1 MNWWDAIRG
10 FLLEQSL
17 IFRSYQALEW
27 SVLWMQIWRLSN
39 YYAVSHQKSVY
50 DVYDVY
56 VYNMCTI
63 PHYACLLKSR
73 GLFQPREDPELWRTW
88 CNRSKKILSSK
99 ISKASYKMLQDATR
113 CYKMLQDATSKKRT
127 ESFGKWPKMNI
138 SYCWS
143 PWTAYFTT
151 SLQLCCVHCTKTSCY
166 SFLKSSSLVQLD
178 GQMPACPWW
187 PKVKLW
193 EHCTRKKCYD
203 PFQQRSP
210 NLAELGASSAVVLWD
225 TLWNSKNNSRCLS
238 LAGRTTM
245 SSIS

>member
-1 MNWWDAIRG
+1 MNWWDAIQG

-27 SVLWMQIWRLSN
+27 SVVWMQIWRLSN

-50 DVYDVY
+50 DVYVY
-56 VYNMCTI
+56 YTI
-63 PHYACLLKSR
+63 YTVCRMYACLLKSR

-99 ISKASYKMLQDATR
+99 IRWSAKQATR
-113 CYKMLQDATSKKRT
+113 CYKMLQARKGRKVSDSDRKWTFHTAGHPEQHILPLHYNFAVCIALKQVAIASWKAPAWCSWMAKCQLALGDQRSSYGNTVP
-127 ESFGKWPKMNI
+127 GKNM
-138 SYCWS
+138 
-143 PWTAYFTT
+143 
-151 SLQLCCVHCTKTSCY
+151 
-166 SFLKSSSLVQLD
+166 
-178 GQMPACPWW
+178 
-187 PKVKLW
+187 
-193 EHCTRKKCYD
+193 KKCYD

-210 NLAELGASSAVVLWD
+210 NLAELGASSAVVLWN

-245 SSIS
+245 FSIS

>member
-1 MNWWDAIRG
+1 MQFEDFCLNNLWSSEAIKHLNGVLFGCKSGACLITMQWVIRSLCMMCMCTMTILYSMPVSWRAEACFSHARIRSSDERDAI
-10 FLLEQSL
+10 EAK
-17 IFRSYQALEW
+17 RSWAQRSAKQAT
-27 SVLWMQIWRLSN
+27 R
-39 YYAVSHQKSVY
+39 
-50 DVYDVY
+50 
-56 VYNMCTI
+56 C
-63 PHYACLLKSR
+63 
-73 GLFQPREDPELWRTW
+73 
-88 CNRSKKILSSK
+88 
-99 ISKASYKMLQDATR
+99 YKMLQDATR
-113 CYKMLQDATSKKRT
+113 CYKQEKD
-127 ESFGKWPKMNI
+127 GKFRKPKMNI

>member
-99 ISKASYKMLQDATR
+99 MSKASYKMLQDATR
-113 CYKMLQDATSKKRT
+113 CYKMLQARKGRKVS
-127 ESFGKWPKMNI
+127 ESDRKWTFH
-138 SYCWS
+138 
-143 PWTAYFTT
+143 TAGHPEQHILPLHYNFAVCIALKQVAIA
-151 SLQLCCVHCTKTSCY
+151 SWKAPAWCSWMAKCQLA
-166 SFLKSSSLVQLD
+166 L
-178 GQMPACPWW
+178 GG
-187 PKVKLW
+187 
-193 EHCTRKKCYD
+193 
-203 PFQQRSP
+203 QRSSYGNTVP
-210 NLAELGASSAVVLWD
+210 GKNAMIPSSNAPQ
-225 TLWNSKNNSRCLS
+225 T
-238 LAGRTTM
+238 
-245 SSIS
+245 